1 MEVSQRKESSL
12 SIMLER
18 ERDMIITNV
27 RLFLFILVE
36 KKKKCGYKIINDGS
50 ILHNTCHHH
59 RNVQEMAFDPS

>member
-36 KKKKCGYKIINDGS
+36 KKKKCETIMNL
-50 ILHNTCHHH
+50 ILEFFVFPLTC
-59 RNVQEMAFDPS
+59 